1 MAHVV
6 SSKEE
11 IKRVRTF
18 IKGLDENIEGG
29 IPAGHIVLLSGS
41 AGTMKSSVAFN
52 ILYNEALA
60 GKSGIYISLEQ
71 SHSSILNHFISMGY
85 DLSKVNL
92 VIVQDLSKLMAETS
106 KAKGHTGTLIIVDV
120 GAFRKE
126 IKEVQ
131 VDENRS
137 WLNVIKNI
145 LKRVKTEGACDLFV
159 LDSLSALYVLSK
171 FKNPR
176 VELFY
181 LFEFLRDLD
190 ITSFLVSEA
199 KDERSVSTMARSFF
213 CEYDEDFLCDG
224 IIYLRLTPFRRN
236 IVREVSIVKM
246 RTTNCNNDVF
256 SLEFKGGQFH
266 ALYGGQ
272 NPLL

>member
-1 MAHVV
+1 MVAIVQR
-6 SSKEE
+6 KED
-11 IKRVRTF
+11 IKRVRTY
-18 IKGLDENIEGG
+18 IKGLDEHIEGG

-60 GKSGIYISLEQ
+60 GRTGIYVSLEQ
-71 SHSSILNHFISMGY
+71 SHTSILNHFVNMGY
-85 DLSKVNL
+85 DLGKINL
-92 VIVQDLSKLMAETS
+92 VIVQDLSKLMADL
-106 KAKGHTGTLIIVDV
+106 ARVKGHAGTIILVDV

-137 WLNVIKNI
+137 WLNVIKNV
-145 LKRVKTEGACDLFV
+145 LKRVKTEAACDHFV

-176 VELFY
+176 IELFFI
-181 LFEFLRDLD
+181 FEFLRDLD
-190 ITSFLVSEA
+190 ITSVLVSEA
-199 KDERSVSTMARSFF
+199 RDEKL
-213 CEYDEDFLCDG
+213 CEYDEDFLCDA
-224 IIYLRLTPFRRN
+224 IISLRLTPFRRN
-236 IVREVSIVKM
+236 IVREVSVVKM

-256 SLEFKGGQFH
+256 SLEFKAGQFH